1 MAKVPKHHSKQER
14 ESDDG
19 IWSYKETKGGKKQIQ
34 KTATTTG
41 RSHSPTYSK
50 ISIRGLIP

>member
-19 IWSYKETKGGKKQIQ
+19 IWSYKETKGGKRQSTDNCAHHQ
-34 KTATTTG
+34 KITFLTV
-41 RSHSPTYSK
+41 
-50 ISIRGLIP
+50 L